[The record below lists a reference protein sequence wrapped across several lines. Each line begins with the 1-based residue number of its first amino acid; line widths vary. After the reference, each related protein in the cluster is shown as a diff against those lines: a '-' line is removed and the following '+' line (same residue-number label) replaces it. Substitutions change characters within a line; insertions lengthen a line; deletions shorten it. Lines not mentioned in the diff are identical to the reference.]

1 MKTTMKRA
9 LMICAAVLLTCSWS
23 IGQTDN
29 RDGQG
34 VRGEGTINDM
44 SNDPQ
49 QNQRLTGN
57 MGTTTGSTYNAG
69 ASDHSNDLGG
79 QAASPTASSGQSDKV
94 PPPGTGM
101 QDKGQPI
108 TSSPGASAATN
119 PTERVRQERSQK
131 NVKDLPEQKGAT
143 SNEPVRKKSN

>member
-1 MKTTMKRA
+1 MKRA
-9 LMICAAVLLTCSWS
+9 LFTYAAAMLTCSWS
-23 IGQTDN
+23 VAQVDN

-34 VRGEGTINDM
+34 VRGEGTVNDM

-69 ASDHSNDLGG
+69 ASDHSDDLGG
-79 QAASPTASSGQSDKV
+79 QAQSTGTTAKQPDKV
-94 PPPGTGM
+94 SPPGTGM

-108 TSSPGASAATN
+108 TSSPGAAAATP
-119 PTERVRQERSQK
+119 PTERVRQQRNQK
-131 NVKDLPEQKGAT
+131 NAKDLPEQKGAT
-143 SNEPVRKKSN
+143 SNEPQ

>member
-1 MKTTMKRA
+1 METMMKRT
-9 LMICAAVLLTCSWS
+9 LMTCAAVLLTCSWS
-23 IGQTDN
+23 FGQMDN

-34 VRGEGTINDM
+34 VRGEGTVNDM

-69 ASDHSNDLGG
+69 ASDHSADLGG
-79 QAASPTASSGQSDKV
+79 QSASTSTSASRSDKV

-101 QDKGQPI
+101 QDKGQPM
-108 TSSPGASAATN
+108 TASPGATAAT
-119 PTERVRQERSQK
+119 PPAERVRQQRNQK
-131 NVKDLPEQKGAT
+131 NIQDLPEQKGAT
-143 SNEPVRKKSN
+143 SNEPPRKTSN

>member
-1 MKTTMKRA
+1 METTMKRA
-9 LMICAAVLLTCSWS
+9 LVTCAAVLLICTWS
-23 IGQTDN
+23 FGQVDN

-34 VRGEGTINDM
+34 VRGQGTINDM

-49 QNQRLTGN
+49 QNQRLTGT

-69 ASDHSNDLGG
+69 ASDHSDDLGG
-79 QAASPTASSGQSDKV
+79 QTAASSASAGQSDKV

-119 PTERVRQERSQK
+119 PTERVRQQRSQK
-131 NVKDLPEQKGAT
+131 NVKSLPEQKGAT
-143 SNEPVRKKSN
+143 SNEPPRKKSN

>member
-9 LMICAAVLLTCSWS
+9 LMICGVVLLTCSWS
-23 IGQTDN
+23 LGQMDN

-44 SNDPQ
+44 SDDPQ

-79 QAASPTASSGQSDKV
+79 QSASSGASAGQPDKV
-94 PPPGTGM
+94 PPQGTGIK
-101 QDKGQPI
+101 DKGQPI

-119 PTERVRQERSQK
+119 PTERVRQQRSQK
-131 NVKDLPEQKGAT
+131 NVKDLSGQKGAT
-143 SNEPVRKKSN
+143 SNEPVRKKSD

>member
-1 MKTTMKRA
+1 METMMKRA

-23 IGQTDN
+23 FGQMDN

-34 VRGEGTINDM
+34 VRGEGTVNDM

-69 ASDHSNDLGG
+69 ASDHSADLGG
-79 QAASPTASSGQSDKV
+79 QSASTSANSSQSDKV

-108 TSSPGASAATN
+108 TSSPGAAAAT
-119 PTERVRQERSQK
+119 PATERVRQQRSQK
-131 NVKDLPEQKGAT
+131 NVKDLPQQKGAT
-143 SNEPVRKKSN
+143 SNEPR